1 MSVGPAEL
9 AAAVDIDVLLSLAEA
24 QDADEPDLV
33 VELIDLYLAD
43 TPRHVVAMYE
53 ALASNDQRMLARA
66 AHALK
71 GSSSTLG
78 AVQVAQSCEEL
89 ERLAQAL
96 PGKAIA
102 GFVARLEQELATVR
116 NVFLVE
122 RKKRS
127 A

>member
-1 MSVGPAEL
+1 MSVGLFEL
-9 AAAVDIDVLLSLAEA
+9 AAPVDIDILLSLAEA

-43 TPRHVVAMYE
+43 TPRHIVAMHE

-78 AVQVAQSCEEL
+78 AVQVAQSCEDL
-89 ERLAQAL
+89 ERLAPAL
-96 PGKAIA
+96 PVSEVA
-102 GFVARLEQELATVR
+102 GFVERLEEELATVR
-116 NVFLVE
+116 DVFLVE
-122 RKKRS
+122 RQKRS